1 MSLALFYRM
10 IVHYHNKILRVVNQ
24 SFDNFIRSGVACRFC
39 ADVASYRKGNSRR
52 NSGDHVTRW
61 ACDLKISSS
70 KIIHRIATH
79 KVSIVLT
86 DVPD

>member
-1 MSLALFYRM
+1 LPLTA
-10 IVHYHNKILRVVNQ
+10 RV
-24 SFDNFIRSGVACRFC
+24 IPEET
-39 ADVASYRKGNSRR
+39 
-52 NSGDHVTRW
+52 GDHVTRW